1 MRPAAALVAPYDTPA
16 TRSFNR
22 EPLRWSTL
30 ALGPPPPRDW
40 AISHWLGMGHVTLLA
55 GKGGIGKTLIAQQVG
70 SALALGRPFV
80 DEIIRPRKVL
90 MWAAEDDHDE
100 IWRRQVNIAAHF
112 GVELGAFAP
121 NFIVE
126 SFADRDC
133 TLMDCDGGGRLL
145 QAPMLEEL
153 EQQIADY
160 LAEVVILDNAARL
173 FGGKEN
179 DRHQV
184 TRFMAALNA
193 AARAGT
199 VEGETPPAIL
209 LLAHPGRAVGAEYS
223 GSSAWESSARSRMFL
238 TDRPPDAPPDD
249 DDAEPTGEMRYLAR
263 RKANYSARDMRSFT
277 YENGVLV
284 PQEAAGAPGGLVG
297 AMTDRRD
304 DRIVLDAFRHLT
316 NGLAQ
321 QPTDGETSPNFL
333 PKLIMQWKLNEGR
346 QRRDLAGAMR
356 RLMTDGKLKR
366 EVIGKYGSNRAPRF
380 GLVLGPNADA

>member
-1 MRPAAALVAPYDTPA
+1 
-16 TRSFNR
+16 
-22 EPLRWSTL
+22 
-30 ALGPPPPRDW
+30 
-40 AISHWLGMGHVTLLA
+40 LLA
-55 GKGGIGKTLIAQQVG
+55 GKGGIGKTLIAQQIG
-70 SALALGRPFV
+70 SALALGRAFV
-80 DEIIRPRKVL
+80 DEISRPRKVL

-100 IWRRQVNIAAHF
+100 IWRRQVNIAAHV

-145 QAPMLEEL
+145 HTAMLEEL
-153 EQQIADY
+153 EQQMADY

-193 AARAGT
+193 AARGAC
-199 VEGETPPAIL
+199 VQGETPAAIL

-223 GSSAWESSARSRMFL
+223 GSSAWENSARSRMFL
-238 TDRPPDAPPDD
+238 TDRPPDAAIGE
-249 DDAEPTGEMRYLAR
+249 DDAEPNGEMRYLAR
-263 RKANYSARDMRSFT
+263 RKANYSARDLRSFT

-284 PQEAAGAPGGLVG
+284 PQEPARARDRPFGYLEE
-297 AMTDRRD
+297 RRD
-304 DRIVLDAFRHLT
+304 ERIVLDAFRHLT

-333 PKLIMQWKLNEGR
+333 PKLISQFKLNEGR

-356 RLMTDGKLKR
+356 RLMNDGKLKR
-366 EVIGKYGSNRAPRF
+366 ELIGQYGNRNPRY
-380 GLVLGPNADA
+380 GLVLGPNADG